1 MIKNWKKSLISE
13 SSSLSMAIKAIS
25 SNQSKVAVIINRN
38 KNVLGLLTDGD
49 IRRAIL
55 NEKNLKTRAL
65 SVATKN
71 PLVIPNKINLEKIK
85 QILDTNDLF
94 Q

>member
-13 SSSLSMAIKAIS
+13 NASLSMAIKAIN
-25 SNQSKVAVIINRN
+25 SNRSKVAVIINRN

-55 NEKNLKTRAL
+55 NEKNIR
-65 SVATKN
+65 
-71 PLVIPNKINLEKIK
+71 
-85 QILDTNDLF
+85 F
-94 Q
+94 